1 MCVFLSF
8 CMDVNIIYVSARN
21 YISDKIKQKKNKKYG
36 DAFVNKH

>member
-21 YISDKIKQKKNKKYG
+21 YISDKIKQKKKN
-36 DAFVNKH
+36 NNMETHL